1 MSHSSRQQSNSINQ
15 FVSQP
20 RQTNFT
26 RMDEF
31 KQILIFHTLDEIYDQ
46 CLIHNILSVTQINIS
61 RHGFRTFSFTSPL
74 FIICKTSVEILVFCL
89 TKELITS

>member
-1 MSHSSRQQSNSINQ
+1 MNHAMRQHPTYTGI
-15 FVSQP
+15 FFHP

-61 RHGFRTFSFTSPL
+61 RHSFRTFSFTSPL
-74 FIICKTSVEILVFCL
+74 FIICKTSVKILVFCL